1 MFRSL
6 RSRLVLSH
14 ALPLLVIIPIIGV
27 ALTNLIE
34 TRVLLPSLSRALM
47 TNAVL
52 LANVA
57 GDEAE
62 LWSNPA
68 YAEYYLTHLRHDISA
83 RVEFISPAGRG
94 STSASRAGGKL
105 HLLQHLLTF

>member
-1 MFRSL
+1 MFRTL

-14 ALPLLVIIPIIGV
+14 ALPLLVIIPVIGV

-52 LANVA
+52 LADVA
-57 GDEAE
+57 GDQPE
-62 LWSNPA
+62 LWTNPA

-83 RVEFISPAGRG
+83 SVEFHPRR
-94 STSASRAGGKL
+94 STAASSRQQKL
-105 HLLQHLLTF
+105 SC